1 MLPLS
6 NEGWDS
12 GLNTALFG
20 SYSCTPVDISGRPQ
34 SRFCHWCGHAYAR
47 RNSTLATAAY
57 PQSCS
62 VCGHVTYL
70 NPLVTSACVLRVGG
84 RVLLSRRAIEPRAGC
99 WTIPGGYVEA
109 GETTEQAARRELAE
123 ETSVSVDRVGL
134 TALYELPQ
142 INQICFVYTAH
153 VGSCRASPGPESDA
167 VQLSDFAVAPW
178 DTLAFPTDR
187 RVLYRLQTHVSEYS
201 IEVGKFWWGTDGRI
215 LLLAGASGVA
225 IRG

>member
-70 NPLVTSACVLRVGG
+70 NPLVTSACVLRVGVESCCLAG
-84 RVLLSRRAIEPRAGC
+84 RSNHARGAGRYQEDMSRPVRRQSRRRGVSLQKRPAYLWTGRPDCPLRIATEQSDLFRVYRPRWLLSSLPRA
-99 WTIPGGYVEA
+99 
-109 GETTEQAARRELAE
+109 RKR
-123 ETSVSVDRVGL
+123 
-134 TALYELPQ
+134 
-142 INQICFVYTAH
+142 
-153 VGSCRASPGPESDA
+153 CRAAFRFRGGPLGHIGFSDRSSSLVSA
-167 VQLSDFAVAPW
+167 ADSCVRVF
-178 DTLAFPTDR
+178 DR
-187 RVLYRLQTHVSEYS
+187 GGQIL
-201 IEVGKFWWGTDGRI
+201 VGN
-215 LLLAGASGVA
+215 
-225 IRG
+225 